1 MAPQEQ
7 PRELRGLGH
16 VLGETAEQ
24 FFSVGSV
31 GELVRACDKKDW
43 KTVKH
48 LAKTVEQQ
56 AKVNGKEFC
65 DKVAIIKQGATGG
78 TRQEYGSSGEVE
90 TMRADTFTLDGGH
103 LVKIRMI
110 YAKPIADVEGFH
122 PKSFDELFAGL
133 REAYGE
139 PSKSYSEPV
148 ISPYGAKLEARVV
161 LVRER
166 GIGLQQRSLHAVI
179 RHDDADAEQRLVSRI
194 GCGACRDR
202 WRRTLILTGCG
213 ANERE
218 GNGKG
223 DDHFHATPA
232 RIRSCK

>member
-1 MAPQEQ
+1 MRKAFTAGIGCLLSYGSMALQEQ

-56 AKVNGKEFC
+56 GKVNGKEFC

-110 YAKPIADVEGFH
+110 YTKPIADVEGFH

-148 ISPYGAKLEARVV
+148 ISPYGAKLEARRAVWEGTQNVV
-161 LVRER
+161 SIIER
-166 GIGLQQRSLHAVI
+166 LGEHGQTEIVAETLDEYKRDSQASKPANPLQ
-179 RHDDADAEQRLVSRI
+179 
-194 GCGACRDR
+194 
-202 WRRTLILTGCG
+202 
-213 ANERE
+213 
-218 GNGKG
+218 
-223 DDHFHATPA
+223 
-232 RIRSCK
+232 

>member
-1 MAPQEQ
+1 MRKAFIAGIGCLLSYGSTALQEQ

-148 ISPYGAKLEARVV
+148 ISPYGAKLEARRAVWEGAQNV
-161 LVRER
+161 ISIIER
-166 GIGLQQRSLHAVI
+166 LGEHSQTEIVAETLGEYKRDSLASKPINPLQ
-179 RHDDADAEQRLVSRI
+179 
-194 GCGACRDR
+194 
-202 WRRTLILTGCG
+202 
-213 ANERE
+213 
-218 GNGKG
+218 
-223 DDHFHATPA
+223 
-232 RIRSCK
+232 

>member
-1 MAPQEQ
+1 MRKAFSVVIACLLSYGFMASQEQ

-43 KTVKH
+43 KTVKS
-48 LAKTVEQQ
+48 LTKTIDQQ
-56 AKVNGKEFC
+56 AKVKGKEFC
-65 DKVAIIKQGATGG
+65 DKVAIIRQGATGG
-78 TRQEYGSSGEVE
+78 ARQEYGSSGDSE

-110 YAKPIADVEGFH
+110 YAKPMADLEGFH

-139 PSKSYSEPV
+139 PSKSYSEPAV
-148 ISPYGAKLEARVV
+148 NAYGVKRDAHRAIWIGKKNTISIIEQPGENAR
-161 LVRER
+161 
-166 GIGLQQRSLHAVI
+166 
-179 RHDDADAEQRLVSRI
+179 AEI
-194 GCGACRDR
+194 IAE
-202 WRRTLILTGCG
+202 IL
-213 ANERE
+213 AEYKRE
-218 GNGKG
+218 GQ
-223 DDHFHATPA
+223 TP
-232 RIRSCK
+232 KTTNPLQ